1 MATSKF
7 RITAGALQPR
17 VNQAAANSSNVVF
30 VPPPD
35 KRSMAGMMQ
44 FHEVLCCLR
53 EGRIVGKPVFTEAGL
68 WEFHME
74 RFFANRLYRLKVAA
88 ATSGARVTRLYAILS
103 EA

>member
-1 MATSKF
+1 MAISKL
-7 RITAGALQPR
+7 RVTAAALQPR
-17 VNQAAANSSNVVF
+17 VHQAAANSSNIVF

-44 FHEVLCCLR
+44 FHEVMCCLR

-74 RFFANRLYRLKVAA
+74 RFFANRHYRLKVAA
-88 ATSGARVTRLYAILS
+88 ATSATRVTRLYAILS
-103 EA
+103 EV